1 MIVAK
6 IGFSPFCGL
15 VIIVYHVLNMGGS
28 LLLEQKPSLHCGE
41 KGCQQASLV
50 TLRDHPT
57 LLHVKKELT
66 NEWLSKLRGAL
77 GIESTDFSTR

>member
-6 IGFSPFCGL
+6 IVFSPFC
-15 VIIVYHVLNMGGS
+15 VLKMGGS

-50 TLRDHPT
+50 TLRDRPT

-66 NEWLSKLRGAL
+66 NEWLSLSKLRGAL
-77 GIESTDFSTR
+77 GIESTDFSTC